1 MTVAA
6 PLRLAARIGAHP
18 PDAIALIVAH
28 ADGDERIDY
37 RALIDGADSW
47 AARLAAQGMAEGDT
61 IALWLPNIAAWPM
74 LELAA
79 AHLGLIVV
87 PINTRWKSAELRHA
101 LAISGAKLIVMPETF
116 CGIAFDTMLA
126 EAVADLPPIAVIRV
140 PLRAALRGAGSI
152 PPSVTSDLPLNLLST
167 SGSTGVPK
175 FAVHRQS
182 ALVIRFA
189 AAAERFTVQPGDLM
203 LCVLPLC
210 GVWGLGI
217 TLAGLLRGATCV
229 LMPVFEPD
237 QAAAVMGRLAITHL
251 HGGDNLILSLLA
263 SPALPTALPAWRTC
277 YFGAF
282 TGRTGAETI
291 AMIESKG
298 SANLRAAQ
306 AYGSSEGLAF
316 VTGSAPSAPLAERA
330 MAGGPLVDDATEL
343 RVVDGELQLRGATVT
358 LGYFRDDA
366 ATDRAFTTDG
376 WYRTGDLGHAVRGG
390 GVFLSRMGD
399 ALRLRGNLVD
409 ASEIEHHLCTH
420 PDIVEAHVVGASAE
434 ERGDV
439 AFAFV
444 KLRPGSG
451 VTELELLAFA
461 ATRMANYKLPERIL
475 SDVEIPVT
483 NGANGAKVKKSELRA
498 IAQHY
503 LRTPLTT

>member
-1 MTVAA
+1 MTA

-37 RALIDGADSW
+37 RTLLEGADGW
-47 AARLAAQGMAEGDT
+47 AARLAGHGLVPGDT

-79 AHLGLIVV
+79 ARLGLIVV
-87 PINTRWKSAELRHA
+87 PINTRWKATELRHA
-101 LAISGAKLIVMPETF
+101 LAISGARLIVMPEAF
-116 CGIAFDTMLA
+116 CDIPFETMLA
-126 EAVADLPPIAVIRV
+126 EALAGLTPITAIRI
-140 PLRAALRGAGSI
+140 PLRAVRHDSVSM
-152 PPSVTSDLPLNLLST
+152 PPAAKGDLPLNLLAT
-167 SGSTGVPK
+167 SGSTGAPK

-189 AAAERFTVQPGDLM
+189 AAAERFTVRAGDSL

-229 LMPVFEPD
+229 LMPVFAPD

-263 SPALPTALPAWRTC
+263 SPELASELPAWRTC

-330 MAGGPLVDDATEL
+330 MAGGPLVDDATAL
-343 RVVDGELQLRGATVT
+343 RIVDGELQLRGPTVT

-366 ATDRAFTTDG
+366 ASDRAFTSDG
-376 WYRTGDLGHAVRGG
+376 WYRTGDLGHAVPGG

-409 ASEIEHHLCTH
+409 ASEIEHHLCAH
-420 PDIVEAHVVGASAE
+420 PDIVEAHVVGASADS
-434 ERGDV
+434 RGDV

-444 KLRPGSG
+444 KLCAGSR
-451 VTELELLAFA
+451 VTEPELLAFA
-461 ATRMANYKLPERIL
+461 RLRMANYKLPERIL
-475 SDVEIPVT
+475 TDVEIPVT
-483 NGANGAKVKKSELRA
+483 IGANGAKVKKSELRA
-498 IAQHY
+498 IAQGY